1 MEKKTRFV
9 RTEEAKADTGEQGH
23 RLAPYTNSCQLSVKA
38 GNSPEQKT
46 LNGYQVVTFTGY
58 HWQPKSRPQMPLT
71 VMVYDGDLQETAKQ
85 LAIGQSLV
93 VSGKLGY
100 DVHNGVA
107 KLFVFADRL
116 SV

>member
-1 MEKKTRFV
+1 MEKKTQFV
-9 RTEEAKADTGEQGH
+9 RTEEAKADTGEQSH
-23 RLAPYTNSCQLSVKA
+23 KLAPYTNSCQLSVKV
-38 GNSPEQKT
+38 GNTPEQKT
-46 LNGYQVVTFTGY
+46 LNGYQVTTFTGY
-58 HWQPKSRPQMPLT
+58 HWQPKSRPQMSLT

-85 LAIGQSLV
+85 LTIGQSLV

-107 KLFVFADRL
+107 KLFLLTDSL